1 MITWYK
7 YYIKPIKICC
17 LTIICLLNTIIFFEC
32 KEVWVVRWGYDYRI
46 CAASVADLAG
56 LLAGNVMDLK
66 PCQINLD
73 LPL

>member
-1 MITWYK
+1 M
-7 YYIKPIKICC
+7 
-17 LTIICLLNTIIFFEC
+17 LLNNYLLVEHNNFFEC